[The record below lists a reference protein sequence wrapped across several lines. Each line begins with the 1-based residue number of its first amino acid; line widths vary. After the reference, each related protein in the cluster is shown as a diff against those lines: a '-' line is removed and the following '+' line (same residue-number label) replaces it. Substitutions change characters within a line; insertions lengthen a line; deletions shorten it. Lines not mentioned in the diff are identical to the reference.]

1 MKKKIGSFSL
11 MKRMN
16 IALVLN
22 LIREKGVV
30 SRVDIAKETGLTA
43 ATVTNLT
50 AELIDNNLVEE
61 FSTGL
66 STGGRKPILLKI
78 NSGEFCIASA
88 SVTTDKVEFAVSDF
102 CAKII
107 FYKHKSITKSATPM
121 ECIDFI
127 VKSFEEFKKSNSTRV
142 IGMGVGIHGVVN
154 SDAGISVYAPNLN
167 WHNVNIKEL
176 IEEKIDIPVM
186 VDNDVRLMALAEM
199 WFGNSKNADSFA
211 FLYVGKGVGGAIVI
225 DKKLIRGVND
235 AAGEIGHSVIDPEG
249 PLCECGK
256 KGCLQA
262 FTSKDA
268 MLKNMKANLLK
279 SKHLNENSTCDDI
292 IDAYLNYSDE
302 AAVLTVEK
310 QIRYLSIGISN
321 IINIFNPSLIV
332 LSSDIKDFDIAVMNR
347 ISGEIK
353 KSFGGV
359 FMQNTNLCYSSLGTR
374 ALINGATALVLSRVY
389 ENPGML
395 WDNKEE

>member
-16 IALVLN
+16 IALILN
-22 LIREKGVV
+22 LIREKGIV
-30 SRVDIAKETGLTA
+30 SRIDIAKETGLTA

-78 NSGEFCIASA
+78 NSSEFCIASA
-88 SVTTDKVEFAVSDF
+88 SVTTDKVEFAVYDF

-107 FYKHKSITKSATPM
+107 FYKHKSIEKSASPM

-127 VKSFEEFKKSNSTRV
+127 LKSFDEFKKSNSTRV
-142 IGMGVGIHGVVN
+142 IGMGVGIHGVVD
-154 SDAGISVYAPNLN
+154 SEAGVSVYAPNLN

-176 IEEKIDIPVM
+176 IEEKISIPVM
-186 VDNDVRLMALAEM
+186 VANDVRLMAMAEM
-199 WFGNSKNADSFA
+199 WFGNSKNADDFA

-225 DKKLIRGVND
+225 DKKLFRGAND

-262 FTSKDA
+262 FTSEDA
-268 MLKNMKANLLK
+268 MLKNMKANLSK
-279 SKHLNENSTCDDI
+279 TKHLNENSTCHDI

-310 QIRYLSIGISN
+310 EIKYLSIGISN

-374 ALINGATALVLSRVY
+374 VLLNGATALVLSRVY

>member
-1 MKKKIGSFSL
+1 
-11 MKRMN
+11 
-16 IALVLN
+16 
-22 LIREKGVV
+22 
-30 SRVDIAKETGLTA
+30 
-43 ATVTNLT
+43 
-50 AELIDNNLVEE
+50 
-61 FSTGL
+61 
-66 STGGRKPILLKI
+66 
-78 NSGEFCIASA
+78 
-88 SVTTDKVEFAVSDF
+88 
-102 CAKII
+102 
-107 FYKHKSITKSATPM
+107 M

-127 VKSFEEFKKSNSTRV
+127 LKSFDEFKKSNSTRV
-142 IGMGVGIHGVVN
+142 IGMGVGIHGVVD
-154 SDAGISVYAPNLN
+154 SEAGVSVYAPNLN

-176 IEEKIDIPVM
+176 IEEKISIPVM
-186 VDNDVRLMALAEM
+186 VANDVRLMAMAEM
-199 WFGNSKNADSFA
+199 WFGNSKNADDFA

-225 DKKLIRGVND
+225 DKKLFRGAND

-262 FTSKDA
+262 FTSEDA
-268 MLKNMKANLLK
+268 MLKNMKANLSK
-279 SKHLNENSTCDDI
+279 TKHLNENSTCHDI

-310 QIRYLSIGISN
+310 EIKYLSIGISN

-374 ALINGATALVLSRVY
+374 ALLNGATALVLSRVY